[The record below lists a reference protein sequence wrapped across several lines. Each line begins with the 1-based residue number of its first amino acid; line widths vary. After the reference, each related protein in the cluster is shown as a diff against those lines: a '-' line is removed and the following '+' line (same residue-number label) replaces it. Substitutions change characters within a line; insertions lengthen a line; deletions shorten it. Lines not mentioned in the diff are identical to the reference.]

1 MSQLNNKILK
11 AKIEGV
17 KSDDL
22 DLFKS
27 SLIPFDAT
35 FEEYNPEEESI
46 IIQFKN
52 PIEKQHLD
60 VLGNYTIKP
69 ITLENN
75 EDNNQQLRK
84 RKSNLIC
91 DRIIVDDHDIIKFFM
106 KTTIIIPVIF
116 VLLSLLVLFSI
127 F

>member
-17 KSDDL
+17 KTDDL
-22 DLFKS
+22 DIFKS

-35 FEEYNPEEESI
+35 FEDHNPEEESI
-46 IIQFKN
+46 IVQFKTAV
-52 PIEKQHLD
+52 EKQYLD

-69 ITLENN
+69 ITYEKH

-91 DRIIVDDHDIIKFFM
+91 DRIIIDEHDIIKFFM

>member
-17 KSDDL
+17 KTDDL
-22 DLFKS
+22 DIFKS

-46 IIQFKN
+46 IVQFKTAV
-52 PIEKQHLD
+52 EKKHLD
-60 VLGNYTIKP
+60 ILGNYNIKP
-69 ITLENN
+69 ITYEKH

-84 RKSNLIC
+84 RQSNLIC
-91 DRIIVDDHDIIKFFM
+91 DRIIIDEHDIIKFFM
-106 KTTIIIPVIF
+106 KTTIIVPVIF

>member
-69 ITLENN
+69 ITLESN
-75 EDNNQQLRK
+75 EDNNQELRK

-106 KTTIIIPVIF
+106 KTT
-116 VLLSLLVLFSI
+116 
-127 F
+127 

>member
-11 AKIEGV
+11 VKIEGV
-17 KSDDL
+17 KSGDL

-27 SLIPFDAT
+27 LLIPFDAT
-35 FEEYNPEEESI
+35 FEECNPEEESI
-46 IIQFKN
+46 IVQFKKA
-52 PIEKQHLD
+52 IEKQHLD
-60 VLGNYTIKP
+60 VLGNYNIKP
-69 ITLENN
+69 ITFESN

>member
-69 ITLENN
+69 ITLESN
-75 EDNNQQLRK
+75 EDNNQELRK